1 MSRIAATIAVA
12 FALLPFTASAAT
24 LSMQEF
30 LQLEPQWS
38 ELAAKNESLRIE
50 GRIESASPKLLR
62 MRKCPLEFRPAQE
75 TIPEIRRPNG
85 RIELTGLLQRRG
97 TDLVF
102 VVTELREVPDD
113 LQVYALKQSALD
125 TGDPSDWYALASW
138 AIQRA
143 TFYDDKS
150 LLERATQARRRGLS
164 LERQA
169 AADNPEALAALAK
182 KAADFKLP
190 ELDEELQHE
199 SLRLRFERLRNDPKS
214 DLAPLLDD
222 VRRSLPGADRVLDV
236 WPGDVA
242 AQYAAEPLAVYN
254 RADAATRPVL
264 DRIFLAEAQL
274 VAIERKA
281 DPDGANGE
289 EIAEQIALALPERT
303 DLADRY
309 REREIAWR
317 LDHITTATRA
327 EALDLASRLEVSN
340 REEEAKQAL
349 TKWLAARE
357 VSQRADGPA
366 GLVGVAEDYVA
377 VLGDK
382 PNAARLLLE
391 ALKANPESKTIPD
404 KLRQIGYVRV
414 ENDWMTKEEADARPV
429 EPTVQAMRE
438 GRVINNMTAEQV
450 RKTLGAPDRV
460 ARAAST
466 TQIHEAWIY
475 GTAGRSGLV
484 VHFLRYSARNDDEG
498 RVVGVAK
505 LVR

>member
-1 MSRIAATIAVA
+1 MNRIAALIAIA
-12 FALLPFTASAAT
+12 CAALPFTASAAT

-30 LQLEPQWS
+30 LQLEPQWQ
-38 ELAAKNESLRIE
+38 ELSAKQEALRIE
-50 GRIESASPKLLR
+50 GRIASASPKLLK

-75 TIPEIRRPNG
+75 IFPEIHRPDG

-113 LQVYALKQSALD
+113 MQVYALKESALD
-125 TGDPSDWYALASW
+125 AGDPNDWYSLASW
-138 AIQRA
+138 AEERG
-143 TFYDDKS
+143 TFYEDKA
-150 LLERATQARRRGLS
+150 LLARAVEARRRGLS

-169 AADNPEALAALAK
+169 AAADPDALAALAK
-182 KAADFKLP
+182 KAAGFKLP
-190 ELDEELQHE
+190 ELDEELVHE
-199 SLRLRFERLRNDPKS
+199 SLRLRFERLRKDPKS
-214 DLAPLLDD
+214 DFGPLLDD
-222 VRRSLPGADRVLDV
+222 LRRSLPGAESPLDE
-236 WPGDVA
+236 WPADVA
-242 AQYAAEPLAVYN
+242 ARYAAEPLAVYN

-264 DRIFLAEAQL
+264 DRIFLAEVQL
-274 VAIERKA
+274 TSIERKA
-281 DPDGANGE
+281 DPNGANGD
-289 EIAEQIALALPERT
+289 EIADQIALALPERH
-303 DLADRY
+303 DLVDRY

-327 EALDLASRLEVSN
+327 EALVLASRLELSD
-340 REEEAKQAL
+340 RKEQATQAL

-357 VSQRADGPA
+357 AAQRADGPE

-382 PNAARLLLE
+382 ANAARLLLE
-391 ALKANPESKTIPD
+391 ALKANPESKTIPE
-404 KLRQIGYVRV
+404 KLREIGYVKV
-414 ENDWMTKEEADARPV
+414 DGEWMTKAEADARPV

-438 GRVINNMTAEQV
+438 GRVITNMTAEQV
-450 RKTLGAPDRV
+450 RKTLGNPDRV

-484 VHFLRYSARNDDEG
+484 VHFLRYSARNDDQG
-498 RVVGVAK
+498 RVVGVAT

>member
-1 MSRIAATIAVA
+1 VSRFAVAIAVA
-12 FALLPFTASAAT
+12 CALLPVAASAAT

-30 LQLEPQWS
+30 LKLEPQWS
-38 ELAAKNESLRIE
+38 DLSEKNESLRVE
-50 GRIESASPKLLR
+50 GRIESASPKLLK

-75 TIPEIRRPNG
+75 SFPEIRRPNG

-97 TDLVF
+97 TNLIF
-102 VVTELREVPDD
+102 AVTELREVPDD
-113 LQVYALKQSALD
+113 MQVYALKQSALD
-125 TGDPSDWYALASW
+125 AGDPNDWYSLARW
-138 AIQRA
+138 AAERG
-143 TFYDDKS
+143 TFYDDNA
-150 LLERATQARRRGLS
+150 LLERATEARRKGLS

-169 AADNPEALAALAK
+169 AADDPKALAALAG
-182 KAADFKLP
+182 KAAGFKLP
-190 ELDEELQHE
+190 ELDEELRHE
-199 SLRLRFERLRNDPKS
+199 SLRLRFERLRKDPKS
-214 DLAPLLDD
+214 DLAPLIDD
-222 VRRSLPGADRVLDV
+222 VRRSLPGAETPLDE
-236 WPGDVA
+236 WPADIA

-254 RADAATRPVL
+254 RADATTRPVL
-264 DRIFLAEAQL
+264 DRVFLAEAQL
-274 VAIERKA
+274 LVIERKA
-281 DPDGANGE
+281 EPDGSNGD
-289 EIAEQIALALPERT
+289 EIADQIALTLPERR
-303 DLADRY
+303 DLVDRY
-309 REREIAWR
+309 HEREIAWR
-317 LDHITTATRA
+317 LDHITAATRA
-327 EALDLASRLEVSN
+327 EALDLASRLEASE
-340 REEEAKQAL
+340 RSDQAKQAL
-349 TKWLAARE
+349 TKWLVARE
-357 VSQRADGPA
+357 TAQRADGPA

-382 PNAARLLLE
+382 ANAARLLLE
-391 ALKANPESKTIPD
+391 ALKASPESKTIPD
-404 KLRQIGYVRV
+404 KLRQIGYVQH
-414 ENDWMTKEEADARPV
+414 DGAWMTKEEADARPV

>member
-1 MSRIAATIAVA
+1 MRRLVA
-12 FALLPFTASAAT
+12 IVAMVFAMLPLASSAAT

-38 ELAAKNESLRIE
+38 ELATKNESLRLE
-50 GRIESASPKLLR
+50 GRIESASPKLLK
-62 MRKCPLEFRPAQE
+62 MRKCSIEFRPAQE
-75 TIPEIRRPNG
+75 TFPEIRRPTG

-97 TDLVF
+97 TDLAF

-125 TGDPSDWYALASW
+125 AGDPDDWYALARW
-138 AIQRA
+138 AEERG
-143 TFYDDKS
+143 TFYNDS
-150 LLERATQARRRGLS
+150 ALLERATEARRRGLS

-169 AADNPEALAALAK
+169 AADDPGTLAALAK
-182 KAADFKLP
+182 KAADFKLA

-199 SLRLRFERLRNDPKS
+199 SLRVRFERLRKDPKS
-214 DLAPLLDD
+214 DLSPLIDD
-222 VRRSLPGADRVLDV
+222 VRRSLPGAESPLET
-236 WPGDVA
+236 WPSDVA
-242 AQYAAEPLAVYN
+242 AQFAAEPLAVYN
-254 RADAATRPVL
+254 RADAAARRVL
-264 DRIFLAEAQL
+264 DRIFLAEVQL

-281 DPDGANGE
+281 DPDGANGD
-289 EIAEQIALALPERT
+289 EIANQIAMALPERS

-317 LDHITTATRA
+317 LDHITSATRA
-327 EALDLASRLEVSN
+327 EALDLASRLELSD
-340 REEEAKQAL
+340 RKDQAKQAL

-357 VSQRADGPA
+357 AAQRADGPA

-391 ALKANPESKTIPD
+391 ALKASPDSKTIPD
-404 KLRQIGYVRV
+404 KLRQIGYVSV
-414 ENDWMTKEEADARPV
+414 DGEWMTKEEADSRPV
-429 EPTVQAMRE
+429 EPTVLAMRE
-438 GRVINNMTAEQV
+438 GRVINNMTADQV
-450 RKTLGAPDRV
+450 RKTLGPPDRV

-484 VHFLRYSARNDDEG
+484 VHFLRYSARKDEEG